1 MSVPPLLQWLF
12 QIGKLSV
19 PPPESTEFLHICM
32 RLSISNITLDTYRCV
47 CCPPPTFRSEGIT
60 ETYTYLST
68 YMIICT
74 YEFAITEC
82 VCPPPPLLL
91 ESNR

>member
-1 MSVPPLLQWLF
+1 MSVPPVTMVVPNWK
-12 QIGKLSV
+12 IVS

-47 CCPPPTFRSEGIT
+47 CPPPFRSEGIK

-82 VCPPPPLLL
+82 VCPSLLL
-91 ESNR
+91 ENTS